1 MPLAEI
7 VFSSVISSF
16 FTSAAVTY
24 GKDIVERIYHLDCC
38 TRIVVN
44 SPLAPDMD
52 ESIDNDDNVVIPHD
66 VVTDKIISIIE
77 GHRGG
82 ITVIGAP
89 MASGKSTYIGV
100 AVKHVKANNPQAII
114 KTMDNGTSML
124 VSNGLH
130 GAFGIQPPKALSTF
144 LPKGTVLI
152 IDQADMLPSRFDDIM
167 QEYIVQIATNSRNSK
182 KYTVIL
188 CVSNPEVYAILLGLN
203 GRDKIKPLFSDPE
216 NMKWNSIQM
225 MQYIAASLPHWT
237 VADRERLMD
246 LCSPAG
252 SPGVLWN
259 AVTTVRQFAQ
269 FEKVNDADI
278 REIRR
283 EVEHKVAMWSSF
295 NNA

>member
-7 VFSSVISSF
+7 VFFSVISSF

-38 TRIVVN
+38 TRIVMN
-44 SPLAPDMD
+44 
-52 ESIDNDDNVVIPHD
+52 ESMDNDDNVVIPHD

-124 VSNGLH
+124 VGNGLH
-130 GAFGIQPPKALSTF
+130 GAFGILPSKPLSTF
-144 LPKGTVLI
+144 LTKGTVLI
-152 IDQADMLPSRFDDIM
+152 IDQADMLPSRLDDIM

-237 VADRERLMD
+237 VADRECLMD